1 MLKLSDSYTV
11 LPASD
16 ITRARDFYRDK
27 LGLEPTRE
35 DDDNLIYGSA
45 DAPDLLIYRT
55 PNAGTAQN
63 TQICWAVTDI
73 RATMDQ
79 LKSAGV
85 TFEEY
90 DSGDLKTVDGVAEYG
105 DEYGAWFKD
114 SEGNFVCLSQ
124 SKG

>member
-1 MLKLSDSYTV
+1 MSDSYTV

-16 ITRARDFYRDK
+16 IARARDFYRDK

-45 DAPDLLIYRT
+45 AAPDLLIYRT

-73 RATMDQ
+73 RATMDE

-90 DSGDLKTVDGVAEYG
+90 DSGDL
-105 DEYGAWFKD
+105 
-114 SEGNFVCLSQ
+114 
-124 SKG
+124 